1 MLVVCAVNVRCL
13 SRSTHDAIVS
23 DVEVQLFQLVY
34 WFCPSQGNILFCGFR
49 NGAIS
54 TIDLRKPAPKE
65 SNLHHEAAVVKSRS
79 EGAFPPA
86 MKNQQ
91 RIPHSSSTHG
101 NVGIFILKTY
111 PAEFC
116 GCYFPE
122 SESYLRTY
130 DLLNYNS

>member
-1 MLVVCAVNVRCL
+1 MTLLCL
-13 SRSTHDAIVS
+13 IT
-23 DVEVQLFQLVY
+23 EEMLFQLVY

-65 SNLHHEAAVVKSRS
+65 SNVLHEAAVVKPRS

-91 RIPHSSSTHG
+91 RTAHSSSTHG
-101 NVGIFILKTY
+101 NVGLFNLNL
-111 PAEFC
+111 AAVFC
-116 GCYFPE
+116 
-122 SESYLRTY
+122 SY
-130 DLLNYNS
+130 DSA